1 MADMEFDE
9 FAGGYAPNG
18 RASRVVHLAGA
29 ACSVALML
37 GLGVWGYKLAV
48 RDVTGIPVMR
58 AMAGPMRIA
67 PANPGGVVAD
77 NQGLSVNAVAAS
89 GTALPIAETVVLAP
103 RAVDLTAEDIAGLAV
118 SEASLQAASSAQAVA
133 QEPSLQLAAAVAP
146 AATSDTDAAI
156 SVPSDDPAAS
166 SDTEGLDLPVDLDSE
181 TLAEPDLAGE
191 GLTRSLRP
199 MPRPA
204 AQAVAEPTVAAL
216 AVEVDPSTIAVGT
229 RLVQLGAFDDEE
241 TARSEWT
248 RLQGRFGELLAA
260 KSMVVQSAQSGG
272 RTFFRLRATGFD
284 GEEDTRRFCVAL
296 LAENVSCIPVA
307 QR

>member
-146 AATSDTDAAI
+146 VATSD
-156 SVPSDDPAAS
+156 
-166 SDTEGLDLPVDLDSE
+166 
-181 TLAEPDLAGE
+181 
-191 GLTRSLRP
+191 
-199 MPRPA
+199 
-204 AQAVAEPTVAAL
+204 
-216 AVEVDPSTIAVGT
+216 
-229 RLVQLGAFDDEE
+229 
-241 TARSEWT
+241 
-248 RLQGRFGELLAA
+248 
-260 KSMVVQSAQSGG
+260 
-272 RTFFRLRATGFD
+272 
-284 GEEDTRRFCVAL
+284 
-296 LAENVSCIPVA
+296 
-307 QR
+307 